1 MRDYRVWNL
10 EVQMTANGRS
20 SFSTTQFYFHSTLI
34 ALALVA
40 LAKERHI
47 CALQQELHD
56 LLRSK
61 SQAGLCSTN
70 PSLPSSKKKRKKR
83 AWCLHLASG
92 RRQAQLSFLMFALGQ
107 VSHAVWPGEGGEGT
121 DWQSKANISTE
132 LLVTQRF
139 PKGDWRKHTA

>member
-1 MRDYRVWNL
+1 
-10 EVQMTANGRS
+10 MTANGRS

-70 PSLPSSKKKRKKR
+70 PSKKKSLMVTFGLRETTGS
-83 AWCLHLASG
+83 AEFPDVCSG
-92 RRQAQLSFLMFALGQ
+92 TGVTCGVAR
-107 VSHAVWPGEGGEGT
+107 GGRGGHRLT
-121 DWQSKANISTE
+121 I
-132 LLVTQRF
+132 
-139 PKGDWRKHTA
+139 